1 MDSNEH
7 RLWLDSFRN
16 MDSVVILMKLL
27 GDNVMDGRLKLKLN
41 LFFDDDEVLSLDL
54 AEEDEQSMYS
64 VIPAA
69 SNKISG

>member
-1 MDSNEH
+1 
-7 RLWLDSFRN
+7 
-16 MDSVVILMKLL
+16 MKLL